1 MKKFIIKRL
10 VQLIPIIIGITLL
23 SFLLVNVSNTDAI
36 DMLEAN
42 RGTTISEE
50 QKNELREELGLDQ
63 PVIVRYVV
71 WLKGVI
77 TGNMG
82 NSYISGKPV
91 FATFISKLPATIYLC
106 VVSILL
112 TLIISLPLGIVAA
125 VNKNRCIDYI
135 IRLLSFLGNS
145 MPNFFAAIM
154 LIYIFALKLNLLP
167 VMGMNAGI
175 KSVILPAVTLAI
187 AMSSRY
193 IRQIRTAVINE
204 LQKDY
209 VQGAIARGVGRLK
222 IITGSVLKSSLLTII
237 TLLALSIGSLL
248 GGTAAG
254 VKCVILAP
262 TTMLTPQ
269 GVRIKTDMRDAYMI
283 AQCLSYGGYH
293 AVYIP
298 TEADDSVKEYLRMRN
313 DHKLALKK
321 IKQQINAFCIRH
333 GFCYDGTKW
342 TLAHLNWLKK
352 LEITNELYRETLD
365 EYMASYEEQEA
376 KIERYD
382 KRIEEIA
389 EQTKYYDKV
398 KKMKC
403 FLGIKTHTALSLIV
417 ETGEFERFAKGNQY
431 ASYLGLAPGENS
443 SSDSIHRLGITKAGN
458 SHLRQLLIE
467 ASSGIC
473 KGAVGHKSKELRA
486 RQNGNTAEVI
496 AYADKAN
503 TRLRSRYYKFI
514 RHGKKRNVAVA
525 AIARELACFVLGMMT
540 DNIEMKAA

>member
-1 MKKFIIKRL
+1 MKRILKIGMDVHTTNYTL
-10 VQLIPIIIGITLL
+10 CAMEPIIGE
-23 SFLLVNVSNTDAI
+23 D
-36 DMLEAN
+36 D
-42 RGTTISEE
+42 R
-50 QKNELREELGLDQ
+50 
-63 PVIVRYVV
+63 
-71 WLKGVI
+71 
-77 TGNMG
+77 
-82 NSYISGKPV
+82 V
-91 FATFISKLPATIYLC
+91 FATIKVTPDYKNILMFIE
-106 VVSILL
+106 
-112 TLIISLPLGIVAA
+112 
-125 VNKNRCIDYI
+125 N
-135 IRLLSFLGNS
+135 
-145 MPNFFAAIM
+145 
-154 LIYIFALKLNLLP
+154 LKLKLGLNDEYDIQC
-167 VMGMNAGI
+167 GYEAGC
-175 KSVILPAVTLAI
+175 LG
-187 AMSSRY
+187 Y
-193 IRQIRTAVINE
+193 
-204 LQKDY
+204 
-209 VQGAIARGVGRLK
+209 
-222 IITGSVLKSSLLTII
+222 SLYNQL
-237 TLLALSIGSLL
+237 
-248 GGTAAG
+248 TAAG
-254 VKCVILAP
+254 IKCVILAP

-298 TEADDSVKEYLRMRN
+298 TEDDDSVKEYLRMRN

-342 TLAHLNWLKK
+342 TLSHLKWLKK
-352 LEITNELYRETLD
+352 LEITNGLYRETLD